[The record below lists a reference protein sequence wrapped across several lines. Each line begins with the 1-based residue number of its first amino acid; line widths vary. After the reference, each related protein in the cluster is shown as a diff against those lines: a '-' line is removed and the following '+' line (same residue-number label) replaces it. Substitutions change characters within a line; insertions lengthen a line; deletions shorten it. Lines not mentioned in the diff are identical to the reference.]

1 MPSPC
6 EMDLFIRVLMVLP
19 LAGANLK
26 HNWALVPTLIY
37 WKIGFVVVISTFI
50 TYLLNLLTMKELKP
64 TTVAV
69 FIYLQPVF
77 ATVFYWLRQG

>member
-1 MPSPC
+1 
-6 EMDLFIRVLMVLP
+6 

-26 HNWALVPTLIY
+26 ANWALVPTLIY

-69 FIYLQPVF
+69 FYLSVF
-77 ATVFYWLRQG
+77 ATVFAIGLGGMN

>member
-1 MPSPC
+1 
-6 EMDLFIRVLMVLP
+6 MDLFIRVLMVLP
-19 LAGANLK
+19 FGWKFEAA
-26 HNWALVPTLIY
+26 NWALVPTLIY

-69 FIYLQPVF
+69 LFISNLYLQRYLLL
-77 ATVFYWLRQG
+77 A

>member
-26 HNWALVPTLIY
+26 QHWALVPTLIY

-50 TYLLNLLTMKELKP
+50 TYLLNLLTMKN
-64 TTVAV
+64 
-69 FIYLQPVF
+69 
-77 ATVFYWLRQG
+77 

>member
-1 MPSPC
+1 
-6 EMDLFIRVLMVLP
+6 
-19 LAGANLK
+19 LAEPA
-26 HNWALVPTLIY
+26 NWALVPTLIY

-69 FIYLQPVF
+69 LFISNLYLQRYSLL
-77 ATVFYWLRQG
+77 A